1 MTDTTS
7 GGAPTPPIGPERPLR
22 AGDPG
27 PNPADEWPA
36 KAADQIVNLVDQ
48 IRDKTTG
55 PAIRAARAMV
65 FGFLAAML
73 GTAAL
78 VLFIVGLVRFV
89 DVYAPGGVWVAHG
102 IVGLLFVGCG
112 LFLWARRYQ
121 PADAAE

>member
-1 MTDTTS
+1 MTDTGTA
-7 GGAPTPPIGPERPLR
+7 GAAPTP
-22 AGDPG
+22 
-27 PNPADEWPA
+27 NPTDDWPA

-55 PAIRAARAMV
+55 PAIKAARAMV

-89 DVYAPGGVWVAHG
+89 NVYAPGGVWVAHG
-102 IVGLLFVGCG
+102 IVGLLFVGSG
-112 LFLWARRYQ
+112 LFLWAKRQR
-121 PADAAE
+121 PVEAE